1 MSRVDEFISAA
12 ERTNTRRSYASAVQ
26 HFEVEWKGFLPA
38 TSEAVARYLADYA
51 SSLSNNTLRQ
61 RLAALSR
68 WHTDQGFADPT
79 KAPVVRKVLKGIRA
93 IHPAMEKRA
102 RPLELEQLQLVD
114 AWLERA
120 IVEARQRRD
129 QANLLKHTRDRAL
142 ILFGFWRGFRS
153 DELSRLKL
161 ENIKISPNEGLTC
174 YLERSK
180 TDRNYVGREFK
191 CPALSRLCPV
201 TALTEWIN
209 VANLQTG
216 SVFRKIDRWG
226 HVGEQGLV
234 STSLIPIL
242 RNLFTSVG
250 MVDVQEYSSHSLRRG
265 FAGWARASGW
275 DIKDLMAY
283 VGWRDIKSAMR
294 YLDASDEALQ
304 ARFEQGLTQ
313 LTTIPNSETR
323 HAQNVLLGNESPQN
337 PAAMVSDGQSTAMLH
352 VTMTLARFNAQS
364 RGLTRGRRLIE
375 QTCFER
381 YAMQRLDKEGARYAL
396 TVPYTSRD
404 QLDEDIYALLDDMY
418 RIADDN
424 QCLLEVSLHE
434 PSSDSYWD

>member
-216 SVFRKIDRWG
+216 SVFRKIDRW
-226 HVGEQGLV
+226 
-234 STSLIPIL
+234 
-242 RNLFTSVG
+242 
-250 MVDVQEYSSHSLRRG
+250 
-265 FAGWARASGW
+265 
-275 DIKDLMAY
+275 
-283 VGWRDIKSAMR
+283 
-294 YLDASDEALQ
+294 
-304 ARFEQGLTQ
+304 
-313 LTTIPNSETR
+313 
-323 HAQNVLLGNESPQN
+323 
-337 PAAMVSDGQSTAMLH
+337 
-352 VTMTLARFNAQS
+352 
-364 RGLTRGRRLIE
+364 
-375 QTCFER
+375 
-381 YAMQRLDKEGARYAL
+381 
-396 TVPYTSRD
+396 
-404 QLDEDIYALLDDMY
+404 
-418 RIADDN
+418 
-424 QCLLEVSLHE
+424 
-434 PSSDSYWD
+434 

>member
-12 ERTNTRRSYASAVQ
+12 ERTNTLRSYASAVQ

-93 IHPAMEKRA
+93 VHPAMEKRA
-102 RPLELEQLQLVD
+102 RPLELEQLQQVD

-120 IVEARQRRD
+120 IVEACNRED
-129 QANLLKHTRDRAL
+129 QPNVLKHTRDRAL

-161 ENIKISPNEGLTC
+161 ENMQISPSEGLTC

-209 VANLQTG
+209 AANLQTG
-216 SVFRKIDRWG
+216 PVFRKIDRWG

-242 RNLFTSVG
+242 RSLFTSAG
-250 MVDVQEYSSHSLRRG
+250 LISVQEYSSHSLRRG

-313 LTTIPNSETR
+313 LTTRPNSETQ
-323 HAQNVLLGNESPQN
+323 HAQNLLLANESPQN
-337 PAAMVSDGQSTAMLH
+337 PVTIASEGQSTTTLH
-352 VTMTLARFNAQS
+352 VTMTLARFNTQS

-381 YAMQRLDKEGARYAL
+381 YAMQRLDKDGTRYAL

-404 QLDEDIYALLDDMY
+404 QLDEDLYALLDDMY

>member
-12 ERTNTRRSYASAVQ
+12 ERSNTRRSYASAVQ

-93 IHPAMEKRA
+93 VHPALEKRA
-102 RPLELEQLQLVD
+102 RPLELEQLQQVD
-114 AWLERA
+114 AWLEHA
-120 IVEARQRRD
+120 IEAARHRD
-129 QANLLKHTRDRAL
+129 DQPRLLRYTRDRAL

-153 DELSRLKL
+153 DELIRLKL
-161 ENIKISPNEGLTC
+161 ENMQLSPGEGLTC

-201 TALTEWIN
+201 TALSEW
-209 VANLQTG
+209 VNLAELHTG
-216 SVFRKIDRWG
+216 PVFRKIDRWG
-226 HVGEQGLV
+226 HLGQESLV
-234 STSLIPIL
+234 STSVIPIL
-242 RNLFTSVG
+242 RNQFTSVG
-250 MVDVQEYSSHSLRRG
+250 LVSAQEYSSHSLRRG
-265 FAGWARASGW
+265 FASWARASGW

-283 VGWRDIKSAMR
+283 VGWKDIKSAMR
-294 YLDASDEALQ
+294 YLDATDTDLQ
-304 ARFEQGLTQ
+304 ERFEKGLET
-313 LTTIPNSETR
+313 LAPAISGTPNAVTTAP
-323 HAQNVLLGNESPQN
+323 
-337 PAAMVSDGQSTAMLH
+337 VSDVRAPMPETSQTATIN
-352 VTMTLARFNAQS
+352 VSMTLARFNKHS

-375 QTCFER
+375 QICFER
-381 YAMQRLDKEGARYAL
+381 YAMQRQDTEGTHYGL
-396 TVPYTSRD
+396 TVPFTSRE
-404 QLDEDIYALLDDMY
+404 QLDEDLYALLDDMY

-424 QCLLEVSLHE
+424 QCMLEVSLHE
-434 PSSDSYWD
+434 PLTGTNWD

>member
-12 ERTNTRRSYASAVQ
+12 ERSNTRRSYASAVQ

-93 IHPAMEKRA
+93 VHPALEKRA
-102 RPLELEQLQLVD
+102 RPLELEQLQQVD
-114 AWLERA
+114 TWLERA
-120 IVEARQRRD
+120 IEAARHRD
-129 QANLLKHTRDRAL
+129 DQPHLLRYTRDRAL

-153 DELSRLKL
+153 DELIRLKL
-161 ENIKISPNEGLTC
+161 ENMQLSPGEGLTC

-201 TALTEWIN
+201 TALNEW
-209 VANLQTG
+209 VNLAELHTG
-216 SVFRKIDRWG
+216 PVFRRIDRWG
-226 HVGEQGLV
+226 HLGQESLV
-234 STSLIPIL
+234 STSVIPIL

-250 MVDVQEYSSHSLRRG
+250 LASAQEYSSHTLRRG
-265 FAGWARASGW
+265 FANWARASGW

-283 VGWRDIKSAMR
+283 VGWKDIKSAMR
-294 YLDASDEALQ
+294 YLDASDTALQ
-304 ARFEQGLTQ
+304 ARFEKGL
-313 LTTIPNSETR
+313 ETL
-323 HAQNVLLGNESPQN
+323 A
-337 PAAMVSDGQSTAMLH
+337 PAASVASEAVAKASHQPSESGSEAFAVSQTAIID
-352 VTMTLARFNAQS
+352 VTMTLARFNKHS

-375 QTCFER
+375 QICFER
-381 YAMQRLDKEGARYAL
+381 YAMQRQDTEGTRYGL
-396 TVPYTSRD
+396 TVPFTSRE
-404 QLDEDIYALLDDMY
+404 QLGDDLYALLDDMY

-424 QCLLEVSLHE
+424 QCMLEVSFHE
-434 PSSDSYWD
+434 PLTGSHWD

>member
-1 MSRVDEFISAA
+1 MSRVDEFISAS

-93 IHPAMEKRA
+93 VHPALEKRA
-102 RPLELEQLQLVD
+102 RPLELEQLQQVD
-114 AWLERA
+114 TWLERA
-120 IVEARQRRD
+120 IEAARHRD
-129 QANLLKHTRDRAL
+129 DQPHLLRYTRDRAL

-153 DELSRLKL
+153 DELIRLKRQNL
-161 ENIKISPNEGLTC
+161 KIALGEGLTC

-201 TALTEWIN
+201 TAMSEWIN
-209 VANLQTG
+209 LAELHTG
-216 SVFRKIDRWG
+216 PVFRKIDRWG
-226 HVGEQGLV
+226 HLGEESLV
-234 STSLIPIL
+234 STSVIPIL

-250 MVDVQEYSSHSLRRG
+250 LASAQEYSSHSLRRG
-265 FAGWARASGW
+265 FASWASASGW

-283 VGWRDIKSAMR
+283 VGWKDIKSAMR
-294 YLDASDEALQ
+294 YLDASDTDLQ
-304 ARFEQGLTQ
+304 ERFEKGLET
-313 LTTIPNSETR
+313 LAPAISGTPNAVTTVS
-323 HAQNVLLGNESPQN
+323 HAP
-337 PAAMVSDGQSTAMLH
+337 VSDVRAPLPETSQTATIN
-352 VTMTLARFNAQS
+352 VSMTLARFNKHS
-364 RGLTRGRRLIE
+364 RGLSRGRRLIE
-375 QTCFER
+375 QICFER
-381 YAMQRLDKEGARYAL
+381 YAMQRLDAEGTRYGL
-396 TVPYTSRD
+396 TVPFESRE
-404 QLDEDIYALLDDMY
+404 QLDEDLYALLDDMY

-424 QCLLEVSLHE
+424 QCMLEVSFHE
-434 PSSDSYWD
+434 PLTGSHWD

>member
-1 MSRVDEFISAA
+1 MSRVDEFINAA
-12 ERTNTRRSYASAVQ
+12 ERSNTRRSYASAIQ
-26 HFEVEWKGFLPA
+26 HFEVEWQGFLPA
-38 TSEAVARYLADYA
+38 SSDSVARYLADYA
-51 SSLSNNTLRQ
+51 ASLSNNTLRQ

-93 IHPAMEKRA
+93 VHPVAEKRA
-102 RPLELEQLQLVD
+102 RPLELEQLQQVD

-120 IVEARQRRD
+120 IVEASRRD
-129 QANLLKHTRDRAL
+129 DRANLLKHTRDRAL
-142 ILFGFWRGFRS
+142 VLLGFWRGFRS

-161 ENIKISPNEGLTC
+161 ENMHISPGEGLTC

-191 CPALSRLCPV
+191 CPALSRMCPV
-201 TALTEWIN
+201 TALTEWID

-216 SVFRKIDRWG
+216 PVFRKIDRWG
-226 HVGEQGLV
+226 HVGTESLL

-242 RNLFTSVG
+242 RNLFTSAG

-304 ARFEQGLTQ
+304 ARFEQGLAHLATM
-313 LTTIPNSETR
+313 PNSD
-323 HAQNVLLGNESPQN
+323 AQPVQNALTVNESPQN
-337 PAAMVSDGQSTAMLH
+337 PATMASEGQFTAILH
-352 VTMTLARFNAQS
+352 VTMTLARFNAHS

-381 YAMQRLDKEGARYAL
+381 YTMQRLDKEGTRYEL
-396 TVPYTSRD
+396 TVPYTARD
-404 QLDEDIYALLDDMY
+404 QLDEDLYALLDDMY

-434 PSSDSYWD
+434 PSSGSYWD

>member
-1 MSRVDEFISAA
+1 MNRVDEFINAS
-12 ERTNTRRSYASAVQ
+12 ERSNTRRSYAAAVQ

-38 TSEAVARYLADYA
+38 TSDSVARYLADYA
-51 SSLSNNTLRQ
+51 ASLSNNTLRQ

-93 IHPAMEKRA
+93 VHHAIEKRA
-102 RPLELEQLQLVD
+102 RPLELEQLQQVD
-114 AWLERA
+114 TWLERA
-120 IVEARQRRD
+120 IVEARQRGD

-161 ENIKISPNEGLTC
+161 ENIQISPGEGLTC
-174 YLERSK
+174 YLKRSK

-201 TALTEWIN
+201 TALTDWIN
-209 VANLQTG
+209 VTGLQTG
-216 SVFRKIDRWG
+216 PVFRKIDRWG
-226 HVGEQGLV
+226 HLGTEGLV

-283 VGWRDIKSAMR
+283 VGWSDIKSAMR
-294 YLDASDEALQ
+294 YLDASDTDLHR
-304 ARFEQGLTQ
+304 RFEKGL
-313 LTTIPNSETR
+313 E
-323 HAQNVLLGNESPQN
+323 VLSPV
-337 PAAMVSDGQSTAMLH
+337 VSSTAATRNAPPSIPTPEIPGASQMAIIN
-352 VTMTLARFNAQS
+352 VIITLARFNKQS
-364 RGLTRGRRLIE
+364 RNLARAHRLIE
-375 QTCFER
+375 QICLER
-381 YAMQRLDKEGARYAL
+381 YAMQRQDAEGTRYGL
-396 TVPYTSRD
+396 TVPFESHE
-404 QLDEDIYALLDDMY
+404 QLDEDLYALLDDMY

-424 QCLLEVSLHE
+424 QCLLEASFHE
-434 PSSDSYWD
+434 PLTNSYWD

>member
-12 ERTNTRRSYASAVQ
+12 ERSNTRRSYASAVQ
-26 HFEVEWKGFLPA
+26 HFEIEWKGFLPA
-38 TSEAVARYLADYA
+38 TSDSVARYLADYA
-51 SSLSNNTLRQ
+51 ASLSSNTLRQ

-68 WHTDQGFADPT
+68 WHTDQGFTDPT

-93 IHPAMEKRA
+93 VHPAMEKRA
-102 RPLELEQLQLVD
+102 RPLELEQLQQVD
-114 AWLERA
+114 TWLERA
-120 IVEARQRRD
+120 IVEARRRD
-129 QANLLKHTRDRAL
+129 DQPNLLKHTRDRAL

-161 ENIKISPNEGLTC
+161 ENIQISPGEGLTC

-209 VANLQTG
+209 AANLQTG
-216 SVFRKIDRWG
+216 PVFRKIDRWG

-242 RNLFTSVG
+242 RSLFTAAG
-250 MVDVQEYSSHSLRRG
+250 MVDAQAYSSHSLRRG

-275 DIKDLMAY
+275 DLKDLMAY

-294 YLDASDEALQ
+294 YLDASGTDLQ
-304 ARFEQGLTQ
+304 ARFEKGLDAVPEAIATVSHVLDIPAPEVSVATQ
-313 LTTIPNSETR
+313 TATIT
-323 HAQNVLLGNESPQN
+323 
-337 PAAMVSDGQSTAMLH
+337 
-352 VTMTLARFNAQS
+352 VTMSLARFNKQS
-364 RGLTRGRRLIE
+364 RNLARGHRLIE
-375 QTCFER
+375 QICFER
-381 YAMQRLDKEGARYAL
+381 YAMQRQDAEGTCYGL
-396 TVPYTSRD
+396 TVPFESRE
-404 QLDEDIYALLDDMY
+404 QLDEDLYALLDEMY

-424 QCLLEVSLHE
+424 QCLLEVSFHE
-434 PSSDSYWD
+434 PLTSSYWD

>member
-79 KAPVVRKVLKGIRA
+79 KAPIVRKVLKGIRA
-93 IHPAMEKRA
+93 VHPAMEKRA
-102 RPLELEQLQLVD
+102 RPLELEQLQQVD

-120 IVEARQRRD
+120 IVEARNRED
-129 QANLLKHTRDRAL
+129 QPNLLKHTRDRAL

-161 ENIKISPNEGLTC
+161 ESMQISPGEGLTC

-209 VANLQTG
+209 AANLQTG
-216 SVFRKIDRWG
+216 PVFRKIDRWG

-242 RNLFTSVG
+242 RSLFTSAG
-250 MVDVQEYSSHSLRRG
+250 LISVQEYSSHSLRRG

-283 VGWRDIKSAMR
+283 VGWKDIKSAMR
-294 YLDASDEALQ
+294 YLDASDAALQ
-304 ARFEQGLTQ
+304 AQFEKGLEALAPAPSGTMASASHA
-313 LTTIPNSETR
+313 PSVPASEVPIA
-323 HAQNVLLGNESPQN
+323 AQ
-337 PAAMVSDGQSTAMLH
+337 TASIN
-352 VTMTLARFNAQS
+352 VTMTLARFSKQS
-364 RGLTRGRRLIE
+364 RGLTRGHRLIE
-375 QTCFER
+375 QICFER
-381 YAMQRLDKEGARYAL
+381 YAMQRQDTEGTRYGL
-396 TVPYTSRD
+396 TVPFTSRE
-404 QLDEDIYALLDDMY
+404 QLDEDLYALLDDMY

-424 QCLLEVSLHE
+424 QCMLEASFHE
-434 PSSDSYWD
+434 PASGTHWD

>member
-1 MSRVDEFISAA
+1 MSRVDEFINAV
-12 ERTNTRRSYASAVQ
+12 ERSNTRRSYASAVQ
-26 HFEVEWKGFLPA
+26 HYEVEWKGFLPA

-93 IHPAMEKRA
+93 VHPASEKRA
-102 RPLELEQLQLVD
+102 RPLELEQLQQVD
-114 AWLERA
+114 TWLERA
-120 IVEARQRRD
+120 IEAARHRD
-129 QANLLKHTRDRAL
+129 DQPHLLRYTRDRAL
-142 ILFGFWRGFRS
+142 VLFGFWRGFRS
-153 DELSRLKL
+153 DELIRLKL
-161 ENIKISPNEGLTC
+161 ENIQILPGEGLTC

-201 TALTEWIN
+201 TALSEWISL
-209 VANLQTG
+209 AELHTG
-216 SVFRKIDRWG
+216 PVFRKIDRWG
-226 HVGEQGLV
+226 HLGEDSLV
-234 STSLIPIL
+234 STSVIPIL

-250 MVDVQEYSSHSLRRG
+250 LVSAQEYSSHSLRRG

-283 VGWRDIKSAMR
+283 VGWKDIKSAMR
-294 YLDASDEALQ
+294 YLDASDADLQ
-304 ARFEQGLTQ
+304 ARFEKGLETLPPTP
-313 LTTIPNSETR
+313 LTAPNMVLTVDQTPGAGVPALALEI
-323 HAQNVLLGNESPQN
+323 AQ
-337 PAAMVSDGQSTAMLH
+337 TAVIN
-352 VTMTLARFNAQS
+352 VTMTLARFNKHS

-375 QTCFER
+375 QICFER
-381 YAMQRLDKEGARYAL
+381 YALQRQDTEGTRYGL
-396 TVPYTSRD
+396 TVPFESRE
-404 QLDEDIYALLDDMY
+404 QLDEDLYALLDDMY

-424 QCLLEVSLHE
+424 QCMLEASFHE
-434 PSSDSYWD
+434 PLTGSNWD

>member
-1 MSRVDEFISAA
+1 MSRVDEFISAT
-12 ERTNTRRSYASAVQ
+12 ERSNTVRSYASAVQ

-38 TSEAVARYLADYA
+38 TSDSVARYLADYA
-51 SSLSNNTLRQ
+51 ASLSNNTLRQ

-93 IHPAMEKRA
+93 VHPAMEKRA
-102 RPLELEQLQLVD
+102 RPLELEQLQQVD
-114 AWLERA
+114 TWLERA
-120 IVEARQRRD
+120 IIQARHRGD
-129 QANLLKHTRDRAL
+129 QASLLRHTRDRAL
-142 ILFGFWRGFRS
+142 ILLGFWRGFRS

-161 ENIKISPNEGLTC
+161 ENIQISSGEGLKC

-201 TALTEWIN
+201 SALTDWISI
-209 VANLQTG
+209 ANLEIG
-216 SVFRKIDRWG
+216 PVFRKIDRWG
-226 HVGEQGLV
+226 HLGIEGLV

-242 RNLFTSVG
+242 RNMFTSTG

-294 YLDASDEALQ
+294 YLDSSDDALQ
-304 ARFEQGLTQ
+304 ARFENGLQT
-313 LTTIPNSETR
+313 LS
-323 HAQNVLLGNESPQN
+323 LGKTN
-337 PAAMVSDGQSTAMLH
+337 PAATMSHISGISAPTVPELAISQMAAIN
-352 VTMTLARFNAQS
+352 VTMTITRFNKQSRHLAR
-364 RGLTRGRRLIE
+364 GHRLIE
-375 QTCFER
+375 QICFER
-381 YAMQRLDKEGARYAL
+381 YAMQRLDTEGTRYGL
-396 TVPYTSRD
+396 TVSYASRE
-404 QLDEDIYALLDDMY
+404 QLDEDLYALLDDMY

-424 QCLLEVSLHE
+424 QCLLEASFHE
-434 PSSDSYWD
+434 PLTNSYWD